1 MKSKIVSYYHVVYC
15 QLPVQYNRALY
26 DLYEVTV
33 RVTVSHIVLSLLSPS
48 PVRMTSVLGSPE
60 GILSTTDLFPLSS
73 DQKPVSTS
81 INIFQSLRK
90 NRNGEN
96 TSQDTEGYLHG
107 CLPRAGTLLS
117 GG

>member
-1 MKSKIVSYYHVVYC
+1 MKSKIVSYHHVVYC

-33 RVTVSHIVLSLLSPS
+33 RVTISLIVLSLLSQS
-48 PVRMTSVLGSPE
+48 PVRMTSVLSSPE

-81 INIFQSLRK
+81 LNIFSILK
-90 NRNGEN
+90 KE
-96 TSQDTEGYLHG
+96 
-107 CLPRAGTLLS
+107 
-117 GG
+117 